1 MGRPL
6 KTGPEADRELKFK
19 LRSCT
24 LQRFHALKRA
34 DDTANRLF
42 KRLIAGEE
50 ARQEYTDE
58 KGILTVI
65 DPKTGEQVKIFL

>member
-1 MGRPL
+1 MGRPP
-6 KTGPEADRELKFK
+6 KTEPRADQELKFK

-34 DDTANRLF
+34 DDTANRLL

-50 ARQEYTDE
+50 ARQEFTDE

-65 DPKTGEQVKIFL
+65 DPKTGERVKISL